1 MNYADLINIR
11 ETVCELFDRVGEPG
25 ESVSRDVKHTLQML
39 DGGVERVCRIMKKVA
54 DERAR
59 LAGLMLLL
67 SGMPTVSVAAN
78 APPHPAVASARVASL
93 SHMDYADLVNIRETV
108 SGLYNRVGESDEY
121 VLRDVEHTL
130 RIVDKG
136 IERMCD
142 TMKIVADE
150 RARLAGL
157 TFMLSGMP
165 TVSVV
170 ANAPAPLA
178 TVESPQVAVSPTVSH
193 VSPTPSPIAD
203 HRAPPVPPPRPLAVA
218 PLYQSLALRP
228 SSPTT
233 ANKARGVDV
242 HNKTPTTLLSRK
254 RQRVIT
260 QRDGDSEHLSTND
273 IHHEFSSDF
282 AVSANRQPTQPHVG
296 PSVTRGVCLPVSRRS
311 DAAHPGLAIL
321 CDSSGAEITWERLSR
336 ALQYFSFIP
345 LDLLPAVYRMAYRC
359 ELMPP
364 NVNCREFNLRLVKV
378 KGFVYW
384 LLKPEGGNSDS
395 CDSLSI
401 LRRSNSS
408 LKILHRN
415 IIQLLTD
422 RQVLTTT
429 APQICYYLAKLCYMR
444 ASLLTGPVLSELFTK
459 ATGQSLRSLNVVT
472 HTGIRNMSDDELA
485 DMVKTWIYDICSYI
499 APGDRMQYS
508 FDIATKCNAAHL
520 SNCLAIKNS
529 SVDLQ
534 YKVAQE
540 MLASNEFDS
549 RLFLGNSP
557 THLGRLYKGL
567 VFLADKDV
575 DEPTQTYL
583 KRLSEKL
590 HSQK

>member
-1 MNYADLINIR
+1 MDNTSLITFVEHAYWLVDQGPESSKVTFEEAQNALLKLDRIAHDLYGMTKMVTDLRPCLTDLVALMANI
-11 ETVCELFDRVGEPG
+11 
-25 ESVSRDVKHTLQML
+25 
-39 DGGVERVCRIMKKVA
+39 
-54 DERAR
+54 
-59 LAGLMLLL
+59 
-67 SGMPTVSVAAN
+67 PTFRTAAN
-78 APPHPAVASARVASL
+78 VPASPPAVESA
-93 SHMDYADLVNIRETV
+93 
-108 SGLYNRVGESDEY
+108 
-121 VLRDVEHTL
+121 
-130 RIVDKG
+130 
-136 IERMCD
+136 
-142 TMKIVADE
+142 
-150 RARLAGL
+150 
-157 TFMLSGMP
+157 
-165 TVSVV
+165 
-170 ANAPAPLA
+170 
-178 TVESPQVAVSPTVSH
+178 QVAVSPTVSH
-193 VSPTPSPIAD
+193 VSPTPSPIAGL
-203 HRAPPVPPPRPLAVA
+203 RAPLVRPPRPLAMA

-228 SSPTT
+228 SSPTA
-233 ANKARGVDV
+233 ANKARGMDV

-254 RQRVIT
+254 RQRIIT
-260 QRDGDSEHLSTND
+260 QRDGDSEQLSTND
-273 IHHEFSSDF
+273 IHHEFSSDLV
-282 AVSANRQPTQPHVG
+282 VSVNRQPTQPHVG

-378 KGFVYW
+378 KGFAYW
-384 LLKPEGGNSDS
+384 LLKPEGGSSDS

-429 APQICYYLAKLCYMR
+429 APQVCYYLAKLCYMR
-444 ASLLTGPVLSELFTK
+444 ASLLTGPILSELFTK

-472 HTGIRNMSDDELA
+472 HTGVRNMSDDELA
-485 DMVKTWIYDICSYI
+485 DMVRTWIYDICSYI

-508 FDIATKCNAAHL
+508 FDMATRCNAAHL

-575 DEPTQTYL
+575 DEPTQIYL
-583 KRLSEKL
+583 MNLSEHL
-590 HSQK
+590 HSRK